1 MIQDVQNCFRIQRT
15 TYLRKPRFKK
25 WDPRFENPWFLEAI
39 STQDPSFKKNETLR
53 AHVLRHSEKYFV
65 FLIPCVTWGGR
76 GRWVK
81 PERIQNESLSELKH
95 TPERIQNQSL
105 SESTDTS
112 WLFCCSFLHMAAAT
126 MKGMRRL
133 RNSDSSVSQIL
144 SYPSACTVLAHALKI
159 MHHEVFIWRTQV
171 VFGNNG

>member
-1 MIQDVQNCFRIQRT
+1 M
-15 TYLRKPRFKK
+15 
-25 WDPRFENPWFLEAI
+25 
-39 STQDPSFKKNETLR
+39 
-53 AHVLRHSEKYFV
+53 LRHSEKYFV

-105 SESTDTS
+105 SESK
-112 WLFCCSFLHMAAAT
+112 FLHMAAAT

-133 RNSDSSVSQIL
+133 RNSDSAVSQIL
-144 SYPSACTVLAHALKI
+144 S
-159 MHHEVFIWRTQV
+159 
-171 VFGNNG
+171 